1 VLALARLLLA
11 LGSAIVPLAFRDD
24 WTREWRAE
32 LWHRREQLTAGGTL
46 AFAARID
53 LLLRS
58 CGAVI
63 HAAWLRK
70 EEWSLS
76 VIVQDVRYA
85 LRELRDRPA
94 FTSIAVLMLALGI
107 GANTAVFSVLYGIL
121 LKRLPYRDPDRL
133 VQIWETN
140 PGRNWTHATVAP
152 GNLVDW
158 RARSRSFDSFAYY
171 IGSDTKAPGV
181 YDSTLTGYG
190 EPERVRGMTVSGSF
204 FSVLGAVPGIGR
216 VPADD
221 NELRGRPRVVVLSNG
236 FWRRRFGSDPSILSR
251 RVELNGSSYE
261 VAGVMAA
268 GFTIPGAAIDF
279 WAPRTFDE
287 AQFRDLRRP
296 HYLRVIARL
305 APGVS
310 IAQARE
316 EMSRIARDL
325 EREYPDTNADM
336 GVGVGPLHEWL
347 VGDSRRALVALMSS
361 VGLVLLI
368 ACANVASLLLARATT
383 RRRELAIRVALGAG
397 RLRLLRQLLT
407 ESLVL
412 ASAGAAAGVLVARL
426 AVAWVLAAGPA
437 DLPRLDQAAIDVRV
451 LSFAA
456 LVSMAT
462 ALVFGLAPAWHSVRM
477 APGESLQEGSRG
489 PTAAGARMRRV
500 LIAGEVALSVVL
512 LVGAGLLLRSFA
524 QLRATDPGIDV
535 AEGVSFKISL
545 PSQRYADGEKVSAF
559 YTEAV
564 RRIRSI
570 PGVRAAGAT
579 ARLALEGYTWTGDLF
594 IDGRPEVWGREL
606 RHKAITPGFF
616 AAAGIPILQ
625 GRDFNSADTSR
636 SQPVVIVNRTLAR
649 QYFNGVNPV
658 GQRLTFGR
666 PSPTTVWATIV
677 AVVADEKQD
686 GLATEIK
693 PEVYDP
699 QTQGA
704 RETMS
709 FVVRTFG
716 NPLGMLPAVR
726 REIAALDAR
735 LAIYDVRTLEQVVE
749 RSIASERF
757 ATTVLTGFAGAALLL
772 AAIGLYG
779 VVAFAVSART
789 REIGLRLAL
798 GASRRSVLRMVVW
811 DGLSVVLAGLAA
823 GLLAAAALSGVIQ
836 AFLFDTRAADPVV
849 LLSAT
854 GILTAAGVIASYV
867 PALRAAH
874 VDPAVSLRSE

>member
-1 VLALARLLLA
+1 
-11 LGSAIVPLAFRDD
+11 
-24 WTREWRAE
+24 
-32 LWHRREQLTAGGTL
+32 
-46 AFAARID
+46 
-53 LLLRS
+53 
-58 CGAVI
+58 
-63 HAAWLRK
+63 
-70 EEWSLS
+70 
-76 VIVQDVRYA
+76 
-85 LRELRDRPA
+85 
-94 FTSIAVLMLALGI
+94 
-107 GANTAVFSVLYGIL
+107 
-121 LKRLPYRDPDRL
+121 
-133 VQIWETN
+133 
-140 PGRNWTHATVAP
+140 
-152 GNLVDW
+152 
-158 RARSRSFDSFAYY
+158 
-171 IGSDTKAPGV
+171 
-181 YDSTLTGYG
+181 
-190 EPERVRGMTVSGSF
+190 
-204 FSVLGAVPGIGR
+204 
-216 VPADD
+216 
-221 NELRGRPRVVVLSNG
+221 
-236 FWRRRFGSDPSILSR
+236 
-251 RVELNGSSYE
+251 
-261 VAGVMAA
+261 
-268 GFTIPGAAIDF
+268 
-279 WAPRTFDE
+279 
-287 AQFRDLRRP
+287 
-296 HYLRVIARL
+296 
-305 APGVS
+305 
-310 IAQARE
+310 
-316 EMSRIARDL
+316 
-325 EREYPDTNADM
+325 
-336 GVGVGPLHEWL
+336 
-347 VGDSRRALVALMSS
+347 
-361 VGLVLLI
+361 
-368 ACANVASLLLARATT
+368 
-383 RRRELAIRVALGAG
+383 
-397 RLRLLRQLLT
+397 
-407 ESLVL
+407 
-412 ASAGAAAGVLVARL
+412 
-426 AVAWVLAAGPA
+426 
-437 DLPRLDQAAIDVRV
+437 
-451 LSFAA
+451 
-456 LVSMAT
+456 
-462 ALVFGLAPAWHSVRM
+462 
-477 APGESLQEGSRG
+477 
-489 PTAAGARMRRV
+489 
-500 LIAGEVALSVVL
+500 
-512 LVGAGLLLRSFA
+512 
-524 QLRATDPGIDV
+524 
-535 AEGVSFKISL
+535 
-545 PSQRYADGEKVSAF
+545 
-559 YTEAV
+559 
-564 RRIRSI
+564 
-570 PGVRAAGAT
+570 VRAAGAT